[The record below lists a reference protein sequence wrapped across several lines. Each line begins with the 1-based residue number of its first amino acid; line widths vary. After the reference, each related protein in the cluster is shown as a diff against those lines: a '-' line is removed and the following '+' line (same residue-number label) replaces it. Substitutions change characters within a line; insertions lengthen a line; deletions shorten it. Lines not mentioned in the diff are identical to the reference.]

1 MAGTSKVSL
10 PPAIEIACGRL
21 KCPTSADFRSALFLW
36 YDSWYLLFCWKCLF
50 GKSSIWFRE
59 FKASG
64 VCANAAWLCNKT
76 PKDYFCCPQGNS
88 SLACHQR
95 QLAIACISSYVAT
108 WQCVFSRQENSF
120 VCPLQAGIW
129 GWFGV
134 PIRRFHSKNSLKAN
148 WGPEFFLHHFV
159 SCCASCRWTHLELCQ
174 LGNARLVPHGANGS
188 RVAWQVDGEKAHRWC
203 KIEDDC
209 KV

>member
-108 WQCVFSRQENSF
+108 WQCVFSRQENNF
-120 VCPLQAGIW
+120 VWSGDLGVIW
-129 GWFGV
+129 GADSQV
-134 PIRRFHSKNSLKAN
+134 SLK
-148 WGPEFFLHHFV
+148 EFIESKLRPGVFSSSFCVLLCIMQMDTPWAMPAGKRAAGAAWSEWFE
-159 SCCASCRWTHLELCQ
+159 SCLASWWWES
-174 LGNARLVPHGANGS
+174 ASV
-188 RVAWQVDGEKAHRWC
+188 V
-203 KIEDDC
+203 
-209 KV
+209 